1 MSSEAAA
8 YFPNGLAEASDAG
21 AGADDRSHSHA
32 VSERGSLGSEAPGNA
47 ISETSD
53 DQLLSQVGLGSSDA
67 LATLYRRIAP
77 SVYRVAVRILKDEAE
92 AEDLVHDVFLFL
104 FDKASQFDPTKG
116 SARSWIIH
124 AAYHRAFNHRKLLRV
139 RRHYQTI
146 ALDNDAVYAGTEPM
160 SLNGIAAR
168 QLAGY
173 FQAVLKPNQRRVL
186 ELHFFGGYSFREIA
200 KQTGQTLENT
210 RKLYLRG
217 TQRLRAYVF
226 RQKETTK

>member
-8 YFPNGLAEASDAG
+8 YFPNGLAEASDTGVG
-21 AGADDRSHSHA
+21 ANDRGHSHA
-32 VSERGSLGSEAPGNA
+32 VSARGSSASEATGST

-92 AEDLVHDVFLFL
+92 AEDLVHDVFIFL

-124 AAYHRAFNHRKLLRV
+124 ATYHRAFNRRNFLRV
-139 RRHYQTI
+139 RHHYQTI
-146 ALDNDAVYAGTEPM
+146 ALDNDATYASAEP
-160 SLNGIAAR
+160 SLNGIAAQ

-186 ELHFFGGYSFREIA
+186 ELHFFGGQSFREIA
-200 KQTGQTLENT
+200 EQTGQTLENT